1 MRAKDVMTT
10 NVATLT
16 PEMTVSEAAAL
27 FLSRR
32 ISGAPVVDAGGEV
45 VGMMSEGD
53 LLHRVETGTVKR
65 RSWWLQLFTTPDQQ
79 AMDFI
84 KSHASRV
91 KDVMTTPVI
100 SVTED
105 TPLADVADLLEG
117 RRIRR
122 VPVVRDGR
130 LVGIISRADLL
141 RGIAASGTGREEVVS
156 TDDASLRAR
165 IEKELQN
172 QSWAAGATV
181 NVIVKDG
188 VAHIWGMVHT
198 DAERRALGTA
208 AERVPGVRR
217 VENKVSLLPASYGA
231 A

>member
-10 NVATLT
+10 KVATLT
-16 PEMTVSEAAAL
+16 PDMTVRDAAAL

-45 VGMMSEGD
+45 VGMLSEGD
-53 LLHRVETGTVKR
+53 LLHRVEAGTVKR
-65 RSWWLQLFTTPDQQ
+65 RSWWLQLFTGPDQE

-91 KDVMTTPVI
+91 KDVMTSPVI

-105 TPLADVADLLEG
+105 APLADVADLLEH

-130 LVGIISRADLL
+130 LAGIVSRADLL
-141 RGIAASGTGREEVVS
+141 RGIAAAGAGREDVVS
-156 TDDASLRAR
+156 PDDESLRAR
-165 IEKELQN
+165 IEKEFQGH
-172 QSWAAGATV
+172 SWAAGATV

-188 VAHIWGMVHT
+188 VAHLWGMVHT
-198 DAERRALGTA
+198 DAERRALGAA
-208 AERVPGVRR
+208 AEGVPGVRR
-217 VENKVSLLPASYGA
+217 VENKVSLLPAAYGA